1 MEEGSEKKPYILRQ
15 ENQNCRLQ
23 GKKEREFVIQHL
35 CLNGSLGK
43 GKHSAKIKG
52 KRKNY
57 ITLVPHWGMKN
68 LTI

>member
-1 MEEGSEKKPYILRQ
+1 MRTEGSGAEKDGGVWKKPYILRQ

-35 CLNGSLGK
+35 CLNVSTGE

-52 KRKNY
+52 KRS
-57 ITLVPHWGMKN
+57 IPP
-68 LTI
+68 